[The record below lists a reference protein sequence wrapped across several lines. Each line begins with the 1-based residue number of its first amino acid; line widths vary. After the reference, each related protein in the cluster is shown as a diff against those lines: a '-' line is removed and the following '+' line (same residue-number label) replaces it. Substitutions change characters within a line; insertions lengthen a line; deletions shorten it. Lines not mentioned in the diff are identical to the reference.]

1 MKPGHGLS
9 HHAHGLTPLSTH
21 KIVHGQGDIFE
32 DLHNEL
38 LAIQGSNG
46 CVPGGDCLSP
56 AEGMEGSEWEGGQG
70 PQGGREPTKSPSK
83 PAIHGRIDDM
93 LHF

>member
-9 HHAHGLTPLSTH
+9 RHAHGLPPLSTH
-21 KIVHGQGDIFE
+21 KIVHGQGDVFE

-70 PQGGREPTKSPSK
+70 PQGGREPTKIPSK